1 MLCRTIIR
9 CLAALA
15 FVVAPAFGTPPASTP
30 AEKAP
35 PLADRVASLVS
46 GYQAL
51 CAKENV
57 KPILSISIVPIGG
70 GKPLY
75 GHNEDALLSPASN
88 QKVLT
93 SAFALTRLGEKFEF
107 VTQACM
113 VGKDLW
119 IIGSGDPTFG
129 DAKLASESNATAYD
143 EVDRWAAA
151 IKQALPGGIEGDI
164 VACTAF
170 SDKQTQ
176 PQESYRH
183 ADWPPKQAH
192 DWFCAP
198 VAAVNFNNNCIDLT
212 FVAEGDKIVPI
223 LHPASKYIAVTDKIV
238 KGGEQT
244 WGALIG
250 PDDASITLKGTV
262 KAASA
267 DAQNVAINEPP
278 LFAARVLAGRLDKA
292 GVKLSDDLRFRTA
305 GPEELHKVTLPK
317 PLCQTATP
325 LGNVIRRA
333 NKHSLNMA
341 AECVFLRAGDGTWA
355 GSAKLMTDTL
365 VKEFGLDAAGFDVH
379 EGSGLSK
386 NDKLSAAAMTK
397 LLAGLAQR
405 PYVKTFLASLPIAGT
420 DGTMEHR
427 LKEAPY
433 KGRVLAKTG
442 WIAGVSCLSGYVL
455 DKDGVPAAA
464 FSILCN
470 KVPAPAKEFQDNI
483 CRAILDS
490 LAK

>member
-1 MLCRTIIR
+1 M
-9 CLAALA
+9 
-15 FVVAPAFGTPPASTP
+15 GS
-30 AEKAP
+30 
-35 PLADRVASLVS
+35 
-46 GYQAL
+46 YQAL

-57 KPILSISIVPIGG
+57 KPILSISIVPAAG
-70 GKPLY
+70 GKALY
-75 GHNEDALLSPASN
+75 SHNEDALLAPASN

-107 VTQACM
+107 VTKACT

-129 DAKLASESNATAYD
+129 DATLAKESNATAYD

-151 IKQALPGGIEGDI
+151 IKSALPGGIEGDI

-170 SDKQTQ
+170 SDKQAT

-183 ADWPPKQAH
+183 ADWPEKQAH
-192 DWFCAP
+192 NWFCAP
-198 VAAVNFNNNCIDLT
+198 VAAVNFNNNCIDIT
-212 FVAEGDKIVPI
+212 FDAMGEKIAPVLI
-223 LHPASKYIAVTDKIV
+223 PAGKYIAVTDKLT
-238 KGGEQT
+238 KGAEQT

-250 PDDASITLKGTV
+250 PDDATVTLKGTV
-262 KAASA
+262 KSASTEV
-267 DAQNVAINEPP
+267 QNVAINEPP
-278 LFAARVLAGRLDKA
+278 LFAARAIAGRLDRA
-292 GVKLSDDLRFRTA
+292 GVKLSDNIHFRTA
-305 GPEELHKVTLPK
+305 GPEELQKAAISK

-325 LGNVIRRA
+325 LGQVIRRA

-355 GSAKLMTDTL
+355 GSAKLMTETL
-365 VKEFGLDAAGFDVH
+365 TREFGLDAAGFEVH

-397 LLAGLAQR
+397 LLAAMSQKGYA
-405 PYVKTFLASLPIAGT
+405 KTFLASLPISGT
-420 DGTMEHR
+420 DGTLEHR
-427 LKEAPY
+427 MKDSPY

-455 DKDGVPAAA
+455 GADGSPAVA

-470 KVPAPAKEFQDNI
+470 KVPSPAKDLQDNI